1 MAEAKKKNAKPQNDE
16 LIKEKINEIKPELIK
31 LWAKCDTLDDRIVF
45 NERKM
50 EEKTKIVNNLLEA
63 QK

>member
-1 MAEAKKKNAKPQNDE
+1 MAEAKKKNAKSQNDE